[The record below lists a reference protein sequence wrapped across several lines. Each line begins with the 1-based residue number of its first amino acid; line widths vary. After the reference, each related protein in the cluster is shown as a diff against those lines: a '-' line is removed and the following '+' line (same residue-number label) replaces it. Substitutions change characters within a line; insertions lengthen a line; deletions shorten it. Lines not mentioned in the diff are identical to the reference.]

1 MWVTKLLISPVK
13 KRIFCPKTTK
23 FSPKLAFLSIACS
36 FCDLLVGWLVVVAR
50 AVSRKTP
57 IYFLLFIP
65 QNRNSYHIQK
75 RSNHFLLTVRTSL
88 PGLPSETFIK
98 ESAPFCQYNLE
109 SRYSMLLFVPFF
121 FSENCSGYFQIKQIR
136 PPFVKICFAAC
147 TGLKTCCK
155 RQTFLNPGV
164 NGDFFLMT
172 NLQYPTIVCQCH
184 LTSFTVGYKRVT
196 N

>member
-13 KRIFCPKTTK
+13 KRICCPKTTK
-23 FSPKLAFLSIACS
+23 FSPKLAFLSIAGS
-36 FCDLLVGWLVVVAR
+36 FGVLLVGWLVVVAR
-50 AVSRKTP
+50 AVPRKTP

-121 FSENCSGYFQIKQIR
+121 S
-136 PPFVKICFAAC
+136 
-147 TGLKTCCK
+147 LKTAAVIFK
-155 RQTFLNPGV
+155 
-164 NGDFFLMT
+164 
-172 NLQYPTIVCQCH
+172 
-184 LTSFTVGYKRVT
+184 
-196 N
+196 